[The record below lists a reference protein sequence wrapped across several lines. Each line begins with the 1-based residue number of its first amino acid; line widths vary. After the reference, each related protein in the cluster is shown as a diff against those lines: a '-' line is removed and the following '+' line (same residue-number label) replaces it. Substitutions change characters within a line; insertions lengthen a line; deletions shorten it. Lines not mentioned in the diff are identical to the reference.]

1 MCHKKVRDYFMGQ
14 LFVMFAVVCVRLE
27 GSYLYCI
34 SELTPDP
41 SNEIQTRLIRISW
54 PNLTSIR
61 CIAIILCQPGNLT
74 QDRDIQQMPTP
85 RSYLTSSSCVD
96 YFKL

>member
-1 MCHKKVRDYFMGQ
+1 MCHKKVRDYFLGQ

-27 GSYLYCI
+27 ESYLYCI

-41 SNEIQTRLIRISW
+41 SNEIQTRLIRISRS
-54 PNLTSIR
+54 NLTSIR

-74 QDRDIQQMPTP
+74 QDRDIQQMPTT